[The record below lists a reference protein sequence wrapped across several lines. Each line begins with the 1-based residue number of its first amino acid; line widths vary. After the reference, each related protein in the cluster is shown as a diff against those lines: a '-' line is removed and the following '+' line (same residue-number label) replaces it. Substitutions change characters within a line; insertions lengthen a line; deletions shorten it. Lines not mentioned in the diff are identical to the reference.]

1 MDSEPERKTE
11 SAPRPEVIQTN
22 DQFYHVRIR
31 PKEEFTEFRTPL
43 AAEETPEDFVAE
55 GCDVREGRLGPD
67 TWVVQSVLIP
77 LEAADGREEAETLA
91 GRAVDR
97 LES

>member
-1 MDSEPERKTE
+1 MESESERKTE
-11 SAPRPEVIQTN
+11 STPQPEVIQTN
-22 DQFYHVRIR
+22 DQFYHVRVR

-43 AAEETPEDFVAE
+43 AAEETPKSIVAE

-77 LEAADGREEAETLA
+77 LEAADSRAEAETLA